1 MNATSK
7 VLPHESFD
15 GGTVVGSG
23 YEDGEVE
30 WLWSIY
36 LIFLIAVVR
45 DFGIWTTRI
54 D

>member
-23 YEDGEVE
+23 YEDEEVE
-30 WLWSIY
+30 WQTDDYDLYI
-36 LIFLIAVVR
+36 
-45 DFGIWTTRI
+45 
-54 D
+54 